1 MRVTAGMA
9 QGFYYPIYPDTL
21 IGGGPEP
28 WVYSPADQA
37 LSDQLADQR
46 VKKFVASTT
55 QEFARQGLLEPVRPM
70 ALPEENGSGDIVSVS
85 A

>member
-9 QGFYYPIYPDTL
+9 QGFYYPIYSDVL

-28 WVYSPADQA
+28 WVFSPTDQVASDMFADM
-37 LSDQLADQR
+37 R
-46 VKKFVASTT
+46 TKKFLAEITRDYA
-55 QEFARQGLLEPVRPM
+55 EQGLLEPVRPM
-70 ALPEENGSGDIVSVS
+70 GLPEENGAGDLVSVN